1 MEEIYELD
9 KPIVTPAVERI
20 YQEFWKDVIC
30 NEDGSINIDA
40 VKCELADCYRMYQ
53 EVPTVYCEVTGGML
67 SKPLYKAET
76 VLSYFREKYYDKA
89 WAVDLLADDWDLITA
104 ECETNEDYKKA
115 VLEYLNVEE

>member
-1 MEEIYELD
+1 MEEIYDLY
-9 KPIVTPAVERI
+9 KPIVTPEVEQI
-20 YQEFWKDVIC
+20 YQEFWKNIIC
-30 NEDGSINIDA
+30 KEDSSIDIDA
-40 VKCELADCYRMYQ
+40 VKCELADYYRMLQ
-53 EVPTVYCEVTGGML
+53 EVPTVYYEVTGGML

-115 VLEYLNVEE
+115 VFEYLGIEV